1 MRRENH
7 VQRSRMSKMGLTDGA
22 QSGPRVGDMV
32 QPLGHKVVQVFAPK
46 RDAKQDEAYGLETHM
61 LSGTVMSPMD
71 GTPCRTGRSEKL
83 SSIGN
88 IFKMHFCTSPS

>member
-46 RDAKQDEAYGLETHM
+46 KDGKKMSPTGSPKTKMETKMSPKGSREAKDAKTRNFYQIKDE
-61 LSGTVMSPMD
+61 P
-71 GTPCRTGRSEKL
+71 
-83 SSIGN
+83 
-88 IFKMHFCTSPS
+88 